1 VVVLGLGLIVAG
13 LLCLFGFVGAAARAD
28 RRQWD
33 ADPSRI
39 APLTRR
45 PRQLLVAAVGL
56 VAVGVLLLL
65 VHVVGLWL

>member
-1 VVVLGLGLIVAG
+1 MVGLGLGLIVAG
-13 LLCLFGFVGAAARAD
+13 LLCTFGFIGAAARAD

-45 PRQLLVAAVGL
+45 PRQLLAAAL
-56 VAVGVLLLL
+56 VLTAGGVLLLL
-65 VHVVGLWL
+65 VHVAGLWL